1 MTLRS
6 HGDYSLVR
14 GAGGLFVT
22 AGFTARRDGVV
33 VHRGVLGGG
42 ATMADARSAASLA
55 TSNGVAA
62 LRSEFGTQDAV
73 QIIQLTVFVRAA
85 GDVPDLSVVGDAATE
100 VIREQLVQTV
110 PPARAVIGVS
120 ALPGDSLVEVTMTG
134 ALIG

>member
-62 LRSEFGTQDAV
+62 LRAEFGTDAV
-73 QIIQLTVFVRAA
+73 QVIQLTVFVRAA

-100 VIREQLVQTV
+100 VIREQLAQTV